1 MNFSVKPTRRVG
13 WFEWPKQAREERVY
27 LSWLSPVGLVELT
40 RARSA
45 DGPIAALANAYE
57 TWKTLVDGDIRMILQ
72 NVAPPGYPAR
82 ARLKSGV
89 EAEVN
94 GVPTLVKAKESFAA
108 SRRFFMLIRSGT
120 PYATFRKEKWHV
132 VLEVGGRRVARR
144 KGFVWD
150 VEAQEEC
157 ILPMIAFLSSGNLI
171 ILCSRRSSINCEQP
185 WWLTLRRALA
195 VRA

>member
-1 MNFSVKPTRRVG
+1 MMMQFSVKPSRHVG
-13 WFEWPKQAREERVY
+13 GFEWPKRAREERVY

-40 RARSA
+40 RSRSA
-45 DGPIAALANAYE
+45 DGSIAALANAYE
-57 TWKTLVDGDIRMILQ
+57 TWKILVEGDVRIILQ

-94 GVPTLVKAKESFAA
+94 GVPTLVKAKESFVT

-144 KGFVWD
+144 KGSVWD
-150 VEAQEEC
+150 VEAGGEC
-157 ILPMIAFLSSGNLI
+157 ILPMVCLFEFGEFDYFMKPSLVNQL
-171 ILCSRRSSINCEQP
+171 
-185 WWLTLRRALA
+185 
-195 VRA
+195 